1 MKKIISVTL
10 ILLILSLFTGC
21 SFSLDSNDIMFPPK
35 PIGDQASIQKLINT
49 KSNGKYQLI
58 YPNNGSIRNSI
69 ITTELSENKKIAV
82 AFYLNEN
89 DSKNHIMFLINNANN
104 YEVLEDIKTDST
116 KIDRIA
122 FADIDGDN
130 VKEILIGL
138 TYKTITNTLSI
149 YKITEVLEEIPVS
162 CEYTT
167 FITGD
172 FNRNRIDDIL
182 SINLSHNPT
191 SNEASLYTYNNNEI
205 GFSSSCNI
213 DSDIKKDVNLIYGMI
228 DSSNYGAI
236 LDAKNNNNEYTT
248 QIIYFDKLSNSLK
261 NPLYDY
267 QGYSQTRRTSEV
279 FSQDID
285 KDNIIEIPVCSNLP
299 ALSEEE
305 TSKLITNA
313 DWKNFDTTELVLV
326 SKKNTILSLKDGYM
340 LTIPD
345 IWQDSI
351 TAKYDIKNRETT
363 IYVWEYIDGELSS
376 TDPLLTIKTSNIKD
390 NLKPGFIEITR
401 TNSFIY
407 SYSIPDND
415 NYLLITGDEVKN
427 NFALVSNK

>member
-35 PIGDQASIQKLINT
+35 PVGDQAYIQKLIST

-58 YPNNGSIRNSI
+58 YPNNGNIRNSI
-69 ITTELSENKKIAV
+69 VATELSENKKIAV

-89 DSKNHIMFLINNANN
+89 DSKNHIMFLINNSNT

-116 KIDRIA
+116 KIDRIT

-130 VKEILIGL
+130 IKEILIGL

-149 YKITEVLEEIPVS
+149 YKITDVLEEIPVS

-267 QGYSQTRRTSEV
+267 QGYSQTRRTTEV

-285 KDNIIEIPVCSNLP
+285 KDSIIEIPVCSDLP
-299 ALSEEE
+299 TLSEEE

-351 TAKYDIKNRETT
+351 TAKYDIKNREMT

-376 TDPLLTIKTSNIKD
+376 TDPLLTIKTSNIKE

-401 TNSFIY
+401 TNSFVY